1 MRQGVETGPRVWG
14 RRIAPPPTV
23 GVSEARARLDRPA
36 PGGGGTWPEDGAGF
50 FPRAQ
55 WWGWQNQNRLASP
68 EGVSTELPGG
78 AGDPEH
84 MELGT

>member
-14 RRIAPPPTV
+14 RRIAPPPHRGSV
-23 GVSEARARLDRPA
+23 RGQGPA
-36 PGGGGTWPEDGAGF
+36 GQTGSRGGTWPEDGAGF

-68 EGVSTELPGG
+68 EGVSAELPGG